1 MFILYFS
8 TGHHCALIC
17 SVHVNTR
24 TCTVLY
30 EFCVFPGLVFMLYF
44 STGRLCAL
52 ICSVNVNTRTCTVLS
67 EQRLM
72 ETTVIPGIYANTE
85 LCGLASGGRSAD
97 QWEPE
102 VEEKFLIQCWFGSRW
117 LTGFFSLSVF
127 GLNVYITVIWV
138 FAALRRRHV
147 RCWRWRRRLHVSYR
161 GVSNLLMHKRKPN
174 NVNSCRR
181 ERLARELC
189 FYSAYCVFC

>member
-1 MFILYFS
+1 MLGNLEFVLPTGFTVITHNNVSEDFPGLVFILYFS

-102 VEEKFLIQCWFGSRW
+102 VEEKFLIQC
-117 LTGFFSLSVF
+117 
-127 GLNVYITVIWV
+127 
-138 FAALRRRHV
+138 
-147 RCWRWRRRLHVSYR
+147 
-161 GVSNLLMHKRKPN
+161 
-174 NVNSCRR
+174 
-181 ERLARELC
+181 
-189 FYSAYCVFC
+189 